1 MGKDIKCDDYGKI
14 IESNYAINEMK
25 PRRWIISMN
34 KILFRALYF
43 IEILYII
50 FCVTFLKN
58 RLQLDI
64 IKN

>member
-50 FCVTFLKN
+50 LCHFFK
-58 RLQLDI
+58 
-64 IKN
+64 K